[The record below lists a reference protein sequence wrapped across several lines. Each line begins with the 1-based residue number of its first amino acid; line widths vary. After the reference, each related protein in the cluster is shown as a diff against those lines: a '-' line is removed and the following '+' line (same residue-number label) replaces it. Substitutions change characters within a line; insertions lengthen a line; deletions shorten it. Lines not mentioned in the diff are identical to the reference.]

1 MKGGFLRSTS
11 IVGGMTLVSRV
22 TGMVRDMVYA
32 AMFGAGP
39 LMDAFL
45 VAFKIPNFLRRI
57 TAEGAFSQA
66 FVPVVSEY
74 RLKRTQDETAEL
86 VAGVTGTLGTIL
98 LVVTAIGVVG
108 APFVIMLF
116 APGFE
121 PEGARHDL
129 AVEMLRWTFP
139 YIFFISL
146 TALAAGVLNSYG
158 KFGWA
163 AFNPVVLNV
172 VMIVFAA
179 FVAPRFEQPGLAL
192 AIGVF
197 VAGAIQLAWQYWNLR
212 RLGLLRMPRWHA
224 AHEGVRRIGRLMLPG
239 IFGSSVAQVSLL
251 LDTWIASFL
260 VAGSISWMYY
270 ADRLVEFPMGVF
282 SIALAT
288 VILPGL
294 SAHHAEASHERFN
307 ATLDW
312 GLRLTLLVSMPA
324 AVGLAMLAGPLTA
337 SIYAY
342 GKFEARSV
350 EMASLALIAYSLGLM
365 GFSLVKVLAPGYFA
379 RQDTRTPVRAGL
391 ISLGV
396 NMAFNLAV
404 VVPAHLLG
412 FPYPH
417 ALLAFSTGL
426 GAYVNTWLLYRGLRK
441 SGVYVPSGRWK
452 RLAGQVAA
460 ANVAM
465 AAVLW
470 WAAGD
475 WSAWIGWSVGER
487 LLRLALCIGGGA
499 GTYFAVLFALGLRVR
514 DLKVDPAP
522 ASR

>member
-11 IVGGMTLVSRV
+11 IVGGMTFVSRV

-45 VAFKIPNFLRRI
+45 VAFKIPNFFRRI
-57 TAEGAFSQA
+57 TAEGALSQA

-74 RLKRTQDETAEL
+74 RLKRTQEETAEL
-86 VAGVTGTLGTIL
+86 VAGMTGTLGTLL
-98 LVVTAIGVVG
+98 LVVSALAVIG

-116 APGFE
+116 APGFDA
-121 PEGARHDL
+121 EGERHDL

-139 YIFFISL
+139 YVFFISL

-158 KFGWA
+158 KFAWA
-163 AFNPVVLNV
+163 AFNPIILNV

-179 FVAPRFEQPGLAL
+179 FVAPTFEQPGLAL

-197 VAGAIQLAWQYWNLR
+197 VAGVVQLAWQYWNLK
-212 RLGLLRMPRWHA
+212 RLGLLRWPRWRV
-224 AHEGVRRIGRLMLPG
+224 AHEGVKRVGNLMLPG

-260 VAGSISWMYY
+260 IAGSIGWMYY

-294 SAHHAEASHERFN
+294 SAHHAEASKERFN

-312 GLRLTLLVSMPA
+312 AMRLTTLVSLPA

-337 SIYAY
+337 TIYGH
-342 GKFEARSV
+342 GKFDVHDV
-350 EMASLALIAYSLGLM
+350 EMASYALIAYSLGLM
-365 GFSLVKVLAPGYFA
+365 GFSFVKVLAPGYFA
-379 RQDTRTPVRAGL
+379 RQDTRTPVRAG
-391 ISLGV
+391 ITSLGV
-396 NMAFNLAV
+396 NMGFNVAV

-412 FPYPH
+412 FPAPH

-426 GAYVNTWLLYRGLRK
+426 GAYVNTWLLYRGLRR
-441 SGVYVPSGRWK
+441 SGVYVPSDKWR
-452 RLAGQVAA
+452 RLATQVAC

-465 AAVLW
+465 AAFLW
-470 WAAGD
+470 WSSGD
-475 WSAWIGWSVGER
+475 WLAWADWSVAQR
-487 LLRLALCIGGGA
+487 VLRLALCIGGGA
-499 GTYFAVLFALGLRVR
+499 AVYFGVLVAMGVRYR
-514 DLKVDPAP
+514 DLKVE
-522 ASR
+522 SGR